1 MKKILLGAMIAS
13 VALAAS
19 AAEVG
24 SQNVVGYAKI
34 DLAEGFNLIGSQFL
48 EVGATV
54 KDVNDFIYDGSALLG
69 LDDEWAYQTTML
81 VWTGTGYTTYGWLDG
96 EDGTNNE
103 MPEWNNTWLKYD
115 MSDVAVENMDLGKG
129 VWINSANAGTITVLG
144 EVSSADTYTINLNA
158 GLNMIVNPYPSAV
171 SLQEIKTDLD
181 GLNDLWEYQTTLLRW
196 TGTGYVTYG
205 WLDGEDGT
213 NNEMPE
219 WNNSWL
225 LYDMS
230 GLADITLNVG
240 EAVWINAPTA
250 GTVTFTK

>member
-1 MKKILLGAMIAS
+1 MHFAWRTHSRSWRNALALALKNHCPLWGWLFCFLGGKIPCEFYPYFFAPKTT
-13 VALAAS
+13 LAAS

-69 LDDEWAYQTTML
+69 LDDEWAYQTTMR
-81 VWTGTGYTTYGWLDG
+81 V
-96 EDGTNNE
+96 
-103 MPEWNNTWLKYD
+103 
-115 MSDVAVENMDLGKG
+115 
-129 VWINSANAGTITVLG
+129 
-144 EVSSADTYTINLNA
+144 
-158 GLNMIVNPYPSAV
+158 
-171 SLQEIKTDLD
+171 
-181 GLNDLWEYQTTLLRW
+181 W